1 MATGL
6 TSASGLLALLEES
19 EPKLKVYALEK
30 LDNIVDEFWPE
41 ISDNIQQMY
50 ALTHPILACILH
62 WIWWA
67 EIWGGGESSILNV
80 PCACSE
86 VLNESESFEARELA
100 ALVASKVYYHIG
112 SFKSAMIYALSAG
125 KLFNIEEDSEF
136 VRTLT
141 CT

>member
-1 MATGL
+1 M
-6 TSASGLLALLEES
+6 
-19 EPKLKVYALEK
+19 
-30 LDNIVDEFWPE
+30 
-41 ISDNIQQMY
+41 
-50 ALTHPILACILH
+50 H
-62 WIWWA
+62 
-67 EIWGGGESSILNV
+67 
-80 PCACSE
+80 SE

-141 CT
+141 CTLPPHAVALQICRLQCGNAPISPSSTRYARSQVHR